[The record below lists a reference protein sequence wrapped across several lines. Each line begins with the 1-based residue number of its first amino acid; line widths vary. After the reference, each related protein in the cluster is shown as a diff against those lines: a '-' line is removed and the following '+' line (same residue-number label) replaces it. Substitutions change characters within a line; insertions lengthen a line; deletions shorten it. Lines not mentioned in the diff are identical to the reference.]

1 MRSSKICQRPIPLY
15 LIGWLCFCWCI
26 PAEADLALLQVSS
39 KPEAQTSR
47 KSDVPACR
55 LTLKLTEIQSGQ
67 PQVVSGIL
75 RVRDVSGNLIPL
87 SGLLN
92 RGTGINPAPGSEQA
106 GIHSWSVVPGKI
118 QISLPQTKLTFEAF
132 SGLETE
138 LTRTE
143 IDLTGKASEI
153 LNLELKRFADLS
165 PQYKTANT
173 HLHLMKLSRQ
183 ECDRYLQEIPA
194 ADRLD
199 LVFVSYLERA
209 IADKSYISNRYT
221 KADLQALSQAAGVQF
236 GWGEEHRH
244 NSSGYDEGYGH
255 VMLLDIQRLIQ
266 PVSIGPGIM
275 KQGTDGIPLSR
286 GIRTA
291 LADNATIIWC
301 HNAWGLESTPHFL
314 QGRVHALNIFDGGTR
329 STYEDSYYQYL
340 NAGCRVPFSTG
351 TDWFQYD
358 FSRVYARMQK
368 PLTTSTWLESLK
380 AGRTFIT
387 NGPLLDLKVNGKT
400 MGDQLEL
407 TPGNNKVAI
416 QATGQG
422 RIDFQRLELI
432 HNGNVIAAQDTKPVQ
447 NHFSARIDFTL
458 ETDEPGWIAV
468 RTPSPSVPKDP
479 QRQQQTPLNEYGREL
494 FSHTSPVYLQRNG
507 RSRFDLD
514 QARAYLAEMQQNRKI
529 ITKRFLFA
537 DPQEQAAVLDVYSD
551 AIEGLQSRLKS
562 P

>member
-1 MRSSKICQRPIPLY
+1 
-15 LIGWLCFCWCI
+15 
-26 PAEADLALLQVSS
+26 
-39 KPEAQTSR
+39 
-47 KSDVPACR
+47 
-55 LTLKLTEIQSGQ
+55 
-67 PQVVSGIL
+67 
-75 RVRDVSGNLIPL
+75 
-87 SGLLN
+87 
-92 RGTGINPAPGSEQA
+92 
-106 GIHSWSVVPGKI
+106 
-118 QISLPQTKLTFEAF
+118 
-132 SGLETE
+132 
-138 LTRTE
+138 
-143 IDLTGKASEI
+143 
-153 LNLELKRFADLS
+153 
-165 PQYKTANT
+165 
-173 HLHLMKLSRQ
+173 
-183 ECDRYLQEIPA
+183 
-194 ADRLD
+194 
-199 LVFVSYLERA
+199 
-209 IADKSYISNRYT
+209 
-221 KADLQALSQAAGVQF
+221 
-236 GWGEEHRH
+236 
-244 NSSGYDEGYGH
+244 
-255 VMLLDIQRLIQ
+255 
-266 PVSIGPGIM
+266 
-275 KQGTDGIPLSR
+275 
-286 GIRTA
+286 
-291 LADNATIIWC
+291 
-301 HNAWGLESTPHFL
+301 
-314 QGRVHALNIFDGGTR
+314 
-329 STYEDSYYQYL
+329 
-340 NAGCRVPFSTG
+340 
-351 TDWFQYD
+351 
-358 FSRVYARMQK
+358 MQK